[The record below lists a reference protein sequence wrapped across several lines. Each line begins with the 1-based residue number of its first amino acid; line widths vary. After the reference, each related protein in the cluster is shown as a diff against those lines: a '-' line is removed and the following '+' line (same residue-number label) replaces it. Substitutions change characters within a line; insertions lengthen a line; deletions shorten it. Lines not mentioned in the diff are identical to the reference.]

1 MPIKHATIVPLIGGI
16 TLGSEAAFGSK
27 PEYLLSYAPF
37 VNNDQHIVKYYGEE
51 VNYGLIDEGF
61 KFNLQKGKIDVVS
74 ATCPCAGLSSLSQGA
89 RSDAAANDWM
99 SISAKYVLE
108 NIQPRVF
115 WGENAPRLASK
126 LGEPVVAKLRKIGK
140 QNGYTFMIYKT
151 KSILHGMS
159 QVRDRTFYFFFKDNK
174 IPLFPYFQR
183 PNEKIEETI
192 RSASKNKKDSMN
204 VLVNTR
210 TPSQE
215 PFYKFVLE
223 EMENGITHK
232 QFQDKI
238 VKSTNPQDYLEAM
251 GVSYQTVSKWMRK
264 NKIDKYAEKCLCIA
278 AKLDA
283 GGNVMRKTTEIPK
296 DYIGAFVGHMP
307 TNMTHPDEDRFMT
320 IRECMGVMK
329 LPKDFIL
336 QGGIRNLNHI
346 CQNVPVTTATDMG
359 ECIKQYIAGDINEFV
374 GSDFAIIDNK
384 TKSYNGEI
392 EVSSLEQFL

>member
-1 MPIKHATIVPLIGGI
+1 
-16 TLGSEAAFGSK
+16 
-27 PEYLLSYAPF
+27 
-37 VNNDQHIVKYYGEE
+37 
-51 VNYGLIDEGF
+51 
-61 KFNLQKGKIDVVS
+61 
-74 ATCPCAGLSSLSQGA
+74 
-89 RSDAAANDWM
+89 
-99 SISAKYVLE
+99 
-108 NIQPRVF
+108 
-115 WGENAPRLASK
+115 
-126 LGEPVVAKLRKIGK
+126 
-140 QNGYTFMIYKT
+140 
-151 KSILHGMS
+151 
-159 QVRDRTFYFFFKDNK
+159 
-174 IPLFPYFQR
+174 
-183 PNEKIEETI
+183 
-192 RSASKNKKDSMN
+192 
-204 VLVNTR
+204 
-210 TPSQE
+210 
-215 PFYKFVLE
+215 
-223 EMENGITHK
+223 
-232 QFQDKI
+232 
-238 VKSTNPQDYLEAM
+238 M

-264 NKIDKYAEKCLCIA
+264 NKIDKYAEKCLRIA

-296 DYIGAFVGHMP
+296 NYIGAFVGHMP

>member
-1 MPIKHATIVPLIGGI
+1 
-16 TLGSEAAFGSK
+16 
-27 PEYLLSYAPF
+27 
-37 VNNDQHIVKYYGEE
+37 
-51 VNYGLIDEGF
+51 
-61 KFNLQKGKIDVVS
+61 
-74 ATCPCAGLSSLSQGA
+74 
-89 RSDAAANDWM
+89 
-99 SISAKYVLE
+99 
-108 NIQPRVF
+108 
-115 WGENAPRLASK
+115 
-126 LGEPVVAKLRKIGK
+126 
-140 QNGYTFMIYKT
+140 
-151 KSILHGMS
+151 
-159 QVRDRTFYFFFKDNK
+159 
-174 IPLFPYFQR
+174 
-183 PNEKIEETI
+183 
-192 RSASKNKKDSMN
+192 MN

-264 NKIDKYAEKCLCIA
+264 NKIDKYAEKCLRIA

-320 IRECMGVMK
+320 IRECMAVMK

-346 CQNVPVTTATDMG
+346 CQIVPVTTATDMG
-359 ECIKQYIAGDINEFV
+359 ECIKQYIAGDISEFI